1 MPHLL
6 VPLALQVTQYF
17 PRGEQNTS
25 FKWKDYCPCIF
36 SRLREAFGIDNK
48 DYLLSLAGDKY
59 AAVLYHPD
67 ADLHETFRLKA
78 PISLIQQ

>member
-1 MPHLL
+1 MQG
-6 VPLALQVTQYF
+6 VARQVTQYF

-48 DYLLSLAGDKY
+48 DYLLSLAGDKC
-59 AAVLYHPD
+59 
-67 ADLHETFRLKA
+67 A
-78 PISLIQQ
+78 PRFMLP